1 MSPSTKSS
9 SNGHQ
14 VSTTEHLFAGTIAGS
29 FTTIALYPLDL
40 IKVRYQ
46 VHEGVGPAY
55 TSISSAFATIVSK
68 EGVHGLYQ
76 GAVPALLASAASWG
90 GYFYFY
96 ENAKQRKLQAYSS
109 FDMTSSSSSGS
120 SCNSNNNNN
129 SGSSSSSSDNS
140 GCDEKHSL
148 GSIDN
153 YLAGIEA
160 GCIMVFLTNPFWL
173 IKTRLQIQGT
183 QKAITKQYRGF
194 LDALIT
200 IPREEGFLGLYKG
213 IIPALLL
220 TSHGAIQFTVYEY
233 LKKFSAQ
240 LRAPQDR
247 HKQPAAVSMIIG
259 GISKIVAA
267 TVTYPYQ
274 VVKSRLQQREA
285 LPLPEQIARNR
296 KTRAKYTGTIDCLQ
310 KIYINEGFKGYFKGA
325 VPNIL
330 RVAPSAAL
338 TLLVYEEA
346 LKLISSD
353 SVA

>member
-1 MSPSTKSS
+1 M
-9 SNGHQ
+9 
-14 VSTTEHLFAGTIAGS
+14 EHLFAGTVAGS

-46 VHEGVGPAY
+46 VHEGLGSAY
-55 TSISSAFATIVSK
+55 TSISGAFQTIVSK
-68 EGVHGLYQ
+68 EGMRGLYQ

-109 FDMTSSSSSGS
+109 GSSG
-120 SCNSNNNNN
+120 
-129 SGSSSSSSDNS
+129 GSSSNS
-140 GCDEKHSL
+140 GGGDGGHCL
-148 GSIDN
+148 GSVDN
-153 YLAGIEA
+153 YLAGVEA
-160 GCIMVFLTNPFWL
+160 GSIMVLLTNPFWL

-183 QKAITKQYRGF
+183 QKAVTKQYKGF

-200 IPREEGFLGLYKG
+200 IPKEEGMWGLYKG

-233 LKKFSAQ
+233 LKKFSIQ
-240 LRAPQDR
+240 FRDPHDPQQ
-247 HKQPAAVSMIIG
+247 QPAIVSMIIG
-259 GISKIVAA
+259 GISKIIAA

-285 LPLPEQIARNR
+285 LPLPEQIARGR
-296 KTRAKYTGTIDCLQ
+296 KTKAKYTGTIDCLR
-310 KIYINEGFKGYFKGA
+310 KIYVNEGLIGYFKGA

-338 TLLVYEEA
+338 TLVIYEEA
-346 LKLISSD
+346 LKAITSE
-353 SVA
+353 